1 MSETE
6 KTSKGETTW
15 CRGKQWEGVAGDGAG
30 EGEGRAS
37 PRLCGWLVDT
47 RPSSRVDRSKVQ
59 VLRVRAIVLFVS
71 YTLNVYRPY
80 IFSILIV
87 RVYCTSLFLS
97 VYIYCETEIS
107 SEWLL
112 RKKNS
117 KKKWQCLVCVLA
129 STLFFFLSCAF
140 SQFRCFFFRYWPVN
154 NSAYWLWPGIPPDIP
169 EDNGDISITPD
180 RTSSWREEAT

>member
-1 MSETE
+1 ME

-71 YTLNVYRPY
+71 YTLNVYRRY

-87 RVYCTSLFLS
+87 RVLLYVTFSFGVYLLWNRNIKWVATTEKELEEKVTVLSVCSRFDSIFFFILCLFPVSLFLFS
-97 VYIYCETEIS
+97 LLT
-107 SEWLL
+107 SE
-112 RKKNS
+112 
-117 KKKWQCLVCVLA
+117 
-129 STLFFFLSCAF
+129 
-140 SQFRCFFFRYWPVN
+140 
-154 NSAYWLWPGIPPDIP
+154 
-169 EDNGDISITPD
+169 
-180 RTSSWREEAT
+180 